1 MADVVKTFEP
11 LNDLESALIQAQAGN
26 LSAMDFLGKLSTS
39 KVFVLLDKELPPS
52 GLWDNSASLMVLSN
66 IAGTPVLA
74 LFTAPER
81 SEGWPAQFQRFSFGL
96 LTDFSWL
103 IRGIAKG
110 VGIVVNPGHSV
121 GLEISPERVAEL
133 AIEAATNKAT

>member
-1 MADVVKTFEP
+1 VYTSIFRSNKRQVLKPMADVAKTFEP

-26 LSAMDFLGKLSTS
+26 LSAMDFLGKLSKS

-52 GLWDNSASLMVLSN
+52 GLRDNSASLLVLSN

-81 SEGWPAQFQRFSFGL
+81 SEGWPPLSAGQR
-96 LTDFSWL
+96 
-103 IRGIAKG
+103 
-110 VGIVVNPGHSV
+110 V
-121 GLEISPERVAEL
+121 
-133 AIEAATNKAT
+133 